1 MPIDQTPE
9 QLNSLLRELCRLTKG
24 TEYFSYIQLSELQ
37 V

>member
-9 QLNSLLRELCRLTKG
+9 QLNSLLELCRLTKG
-24 TEYFSYIQLSELQ
+24 TGYFSYIQLSELQ